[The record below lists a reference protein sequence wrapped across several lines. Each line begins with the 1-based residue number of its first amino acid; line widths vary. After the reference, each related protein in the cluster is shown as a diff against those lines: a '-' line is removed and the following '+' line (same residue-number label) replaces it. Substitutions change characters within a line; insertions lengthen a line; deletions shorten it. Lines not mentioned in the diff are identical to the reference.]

1 MRYLVCLL
9 LAFFVSAC
17 SEKSAP
23 EKAEA
28 DKDLGLDATAE
39 VDEPAAT
46 GAEDTGSAATKTKA
60 GSTSTGDVPSNPLR
74 DAYFGELH
82 IHTAY
87 SLDAYIFGNALNDP
101 FSAYRFA
108 KGETVKLPT
117 GVEKKIVAPLD
128 FVAVTDHAEA
138 LGEYEICTNP
148 KMKGY
153 GTEVCKGIR
162 ANEMKIFQEV
172 FAGVSKVPAKRLVE
186 ICGEDGKTCV
196 EAVSNPWSRIQE
208 AAAENYEPGKFT
220 SFIAFEYSAGAPEG
234 GGGMMHRNVI
244 FRTDKVPETVF
255 SAFEGKPEDLLRWL
269 ETNCTDDC
277 QVLTIPHN
285 PNFYWGRLYWGKNSD
300 GSEWSQDMVELRE
313 RMDRLVEVMQVKGNS
328 ECQAGIMTSDEAC
341 NFEMVFQKC
350 SGDNSVSC
358 TNEYGLVRN
367 GLKLGLRHKENLGV
381 NPFKQGIIGST
392 DNHNGTP
399 SDTTESDFEGH
410 YANNDATPKVRL
422 GMELNPTAQAM
433 GLSAEDDPTKRYNP
447 GGIAGV
453 WAESNTREGIWDA
466 LHRKETFG
474 TSGTR
479 TKIRLF
485 AGFDFPADMHSK
497 DNWVAMGYE
506 SGVPQGGDLSKAA
519 DGKAPTL
526 MVWAQRDP
534 NSAPLA
540 RLQIIK
546 GWRTADDK
554 LEEMTYDVACS
565 DGATPDPKSHQC
577 PDNGASV
584 NLEDCSISSDKGDA
598 QLAATWTDPDFD
610 PAEHAFYYARVLE
623 NPVCRWSM
631 YDAKKAGVEHPED
644 LPKTIRER
652 AWSSP
657 IWYTP

>member
-1 MRYLVCLL
+1 MEE
-9 LAFFVSAC
+9 SI
-17 SEKSAP
+17 
-23 EKAEA
+23 
-28 DKDLGLDATAE
+28 GLDATAE
-39 VDEPAAT
+39 VESVETAETNDTPIPTDAT
-46 GAEDTGSAATKTKA
+46 TTPVNKA
-60 GSTSTGDVPSNPLR
+60 GGSSEVPTNPLR

-101 FSAYRFA
+101 FMAYRFA
-108 KGETVKLPT
+108 KGETIKLPT
-117 GVEKKIVAPLD
+117 GVEKKIISPLD
-128 FVAVTDHAEA
+128 FVAITDHAEA

-148 KMKGY
+148 EMKGY
-153 GTEVCKGIR
+153 DTETCKGMR
-162 ANEMKIFQEV
+162 ANEIKYFEEI
-172 FAGVSKVPAKRLVE
+172 FAGISKSPAKRLADL
-186 ICGEDGKTCV
+186 CGEDGKTCV
-196 EAVSNPWSRIQE
+196 DAVTGPWGRIQQ

-220 SFIAFEYSAGAPEG
+220 SLVAFEFSANAPEG

-244 FRTDKVPETVF
+244 FRSAKVPKTVF
-255 SAFEGKPEDLLRWL
+255 SAFEGTGEELHKWL
-269 ETNCTDDC
+269 ETNCTGEC

-300 GSEWSQDMVELRE
+300 GSEWTQDIVERRE

-328 ECQAGIMTSDEAC
+328 ECQTGIMTTDEAC
-341 NFEMVFQKC
+341 NFEMVFPKC
-350 SGDNSVSC
+350 EGENTAGC
-358 TNEYGLVRN
+358 TNDYGLVRN
-367 GLKLGLRHKENLGV
+367 GLIFGLRHQAKMGV
-381 NPFKQGIIGST
+381 NPFKQGIIAST

-410 YANNDATPKVRL
+410 YANNDGAPEVRL
-422 GMELNPTAQAM
+422 GLKPNPTALAM
-433 GLSAEDDPTKRYNP
+433 GLKAEDDPTKLYNP

-466 LHRKETFG
+466 LYRKETFG

-479 TKIRLF
+479 TKIRMF
-485 AGFDFPADMHSK
+485 AGYGFPADMATK
-497 DNWVAMGYE
+497 NNWVEIGYQ
-506 SGVPQGGDLSKAA
+506 SGVPQGGDLGEAPE
-519 DGKAPTL
+519 GKAPTL
-526 MVWAQRDP
+526 MLWAQRDP

-565 DGATPDPKSHQC
+565 DGAKPDPKTHQC
-577 PDNGASV
+577 PDNGATV

-631 YDAKKAGVEHPED
+631 YDAKKAGVEHPEE
-644 LPKTIRER
+644 LPKTIRQR